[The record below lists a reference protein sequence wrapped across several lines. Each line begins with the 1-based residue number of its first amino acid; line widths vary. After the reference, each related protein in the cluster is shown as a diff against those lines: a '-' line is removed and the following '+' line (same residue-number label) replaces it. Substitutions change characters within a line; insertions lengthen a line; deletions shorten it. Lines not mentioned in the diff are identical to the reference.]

1 MDVGY
6 IISEYVTFIY
16 ILGVYNFLG
25 MSPVSFTGMSRT
37 SIHVSAKGLSFSD
50 ISPCKSISVL
60 CTSPRNISVLE
71 KVYGYNIL
79 DICTNEKIGR
89 RHQHVLYKPKTQ
101 KNN

>member
-1 MDVGY
+1 M
-6 IISEYVTFIY
+6 SHLFIY
-16 ILGVYNFLG
+16 SWGIHFFLG

-37 SIHVSAKGLSFSD
+37 SIHVSAKGLSFSG

-71 KVYGYNIL
+71 KVYGYDIL
-79 DICTNEKIGR
+79 GICTNEKIGH